1 MGPWSVISQNF
12 IISDLNFAE
21 SIFLFDVTAMSS
33 VATATTVAYKT
44 VPMFGMS
51 RLIGL

>member
-1 MGPWSVISQNF
+1 MLEATGSECDGSRTSV
-12 IISDLNFAE
+12 E
-21 SIFLFDVTAMSS
+21 WY
-33 VATATTVAYKT
+33 TVAYKT